1 LNLLAPLG
9 LAAAALSIPLL
20 VLYMLRS
27 RRSTVEVP
35 SVLLWGAED
44 EFVSAALPWQ
54 RLTVTAALILQ
65 LIALLLFALAL
76 ARPFD
81 RVRTVLGP
89 HTVWVVDTSGSMA
102 VEGRWEKATEII
114 LETLD
119 DVSEEQLVS
128 VVEAGVVPRVVVAFT
143 DDPESVRAAVAGLK
157 PSGGE
162 ADLSGAITL
171 ARGLSTP
178 DRASTILLVSD
189 GDDEAALPGP
199 MGSVRHILVSAVGD
213 NVAITALTT
222 DVPGQGLPRVLVEV
236 TSFSARNEDVQLE
249 ILVDGL
255 PSSIEDLAL
264 EPGGR
269 LSRVVPVDAGPGQT
283 IEARLI
289 GAEDALVADDSSVIV
304 LGEARTVTSAIVGES
319 SPFLETLLQALPDV
333 VPATTGPADVLVID
347 VASAAAIDRPTWVIG
362 PTEPPPGV
370 TVVGR
375 VEEPVITMQRPS
387 EPLLE
392 GVDLSE
398 LAIAEAAMVEAPG
411 WYPIVAAGDVP
422 LILLGDV
429 EGQRVV
435 YFTFDIVRSNL
446 PVQVAFPILGA
457 RIMDYL
463 AGSRLSTAGTAPA
476 GTPLT
481 LVTPTGAVPV
491 ITTPNGDRIEVN
503 PERRSFTSTG
513 EPGLYAVSYEI
524 DGEAVGGYVAA
535 RQFWPSE
542 SAGTFFQHTGS
553 GDPSTGVADDGFLT
567 KERVGIV
574 VVALLAIM
582 LAEWWVALG
591 RPAFTRKE
599 AAA

>member
-1 LNLLAPLG
+1 MNLLAPLG
-9 LAAAALSIPLL
+9 LAAAGLSIPLL

-27 RRSTVEVP
+27 RRATIEVP
-35 SVLLWGAED
+35 SVLLWGDED

-54 RLTVTAALILQ
+54 RLTVTAALLLQ
-65 LIALLLFALAL
+65 LLALLLFALAL

-102 VEGRWEKATEII
+102 VAGRWEKTTEII
-114 LETLD
+114 FDTLD

-143 DDPESVRAAVAGLK
+143 DDPEAVRAAINSLQ

-162 ADLSGAITL
+162 ADLSGAVTL

-199 MGSVRHILVSAVGD
+199 MGSVRHILVDAVGD
-213 NVAITALTT
+213 NIAITALNT
-222 DVPGQGLPRVLVEV
+222 DVPGQGLPRVFVEV

-255 PSSIEDLAL
+255 PISSEDLAL

-283 IEARLI
+283 IEAVLI
-289 GAEDALVADDSSVIV
+289 GANDALPADDASVIV
-304 LGEARTVTSAIVGES
+304 LGEATTVTSAIVGVG

-333 VPATTGPADVLVID
+333 VPATTSPADVLVID

-375 VEEPVITMQRPS
+375 VDEPVITMQRPS

-398 LAIAEAAMVEAPG
+398 LAIAEAAIVEAPG

-429 EGQRVV
+429 DGQRVV

-463 AGSRLSTAGTAPA
+463 AGSRLSASGTAPA

-481 LVTPTGAVPV
+481 LVTPAGSVPV
-491 ITTPNGDRIEVN
+491 VTTPDGDRIEMN
-503 PERRSFTSTG
+503 PERRSFTATG
-513 EPGLYAVSYEI
+513 EPGLYTVSYEI
-524 DGEAVGGYVAA
+524 DGVPVGGYVAA

-542 SAGTFFQHTGS
+542 SAGMFFQHTG
-553 GDPSTGVADDGFLT
+553 DGVATAAAQDDGFLT
-567 KERVGIV
+567 KERA
-574 VVALLAIM
+574 ALVIAVLLGVM
-582 LAEWWVALG
+582 LAEWWIALG
-591 RPAFTRKE
+591 RPTFMRKE
-599 AAA
+599 VPA

>member
-1 LNLLAPLG
+1 MNLLAPLG
-9 LAAAALSIPLL
+9 LAAAGLSIPLL

-27 RRSTVEVP
+27 RRATVEVP
-35 SVLLWGAED
+35 SVMLWGDED

-54 RLTVTAALILQ
+54 RLTVTAALLLQ
-65 LIALLLFALAL
+65 LLALLLFALAL

-102 VEGRWEKATEII
+102 IEGRWDKTTEII
-114 LETLD
+114 FDTLN

-143 DDPESVRAAVAGLK
+143 DDPETVRSAIAGLK
-157 PSGGE
+157 PTGGE
-162 ADLSGAITL
+162 ADLTGAITL

-213 NVAITALTT
+213 NIAITALNT
-222 DVPGQGLPRVLVEV
+222 DVPGEGLSRVFVEV
-236 TSFSARNEDVQLE
+236 TSFSARDEDVRLE
-249 ILVDGL
+249 IRVDGL
-255 PSSIEDLAL
+255 PISSEDLAL
-264 EPGGR
+264 DPAGR
-269 LSRVVPVDAGPGQT
+269 ITRIVPVDAGPGQT
-283 IEARLI
+283 IEATLV
-289 GAEDALVADDSSVIV
+289 GADDALPADDSSVIV
-304 LGEARTVTSAIVGES
+304 LGEAATVTSAIVGES

-333 VPATTGPADVLVID
+333 VPATTDPADVLVID
-347 VASAAAIDRPTWVIG
+347 GASAETIDRPTWVIG

-398 LAIAEAAMVEAPG
+398 LAIAEAAIVEAPE
-411 WYPIVAAGDVP
+411 WYPIVAAGDIP
-422 LILLGDV
+422 LILVGEVD
-429 EGQRVV
+429 GQRVV

-446 PVQVAFPILGA
+446 PVQVAFPILGS

-481 LVTPTGAVPV
+481 LIPPTGSIPV
-491 ITTPNGDRIEVN
+491 VTTPDGDRIEMS
-503 PERRSFTSTG
+503 PERRSFAATG
-513 EPGLYAVSYEI
+513 DPGLYTVTYEV
-524 DGEAVGGYVAA
+524 DGTSVGGYVAA
-535 RQFWPSE
+535 RQFQPSE
-542 SAGTFFQHTGS
+542 SAGLFFQHTGS
-553 GDPSTGVADDGFLT
+553 FDAIGDTQQDGFLT
-567 KERVGIV
+567 KERAAL
-574 VVALLAIM
+574 VVAVLLAVM

-591 RPAFTRKE
+591 RPTFMRKE
-599 AAA
+599 VPA